1 MFFRYASLLSQY
13 SAVSFGDPLFG
24 CFVVLPLTQRHD
36 IKFRR
41 AVWDEHIG
49 VLRALAIPLDQVT
62 RHWCLVLLHGHL
74 ICHVTLFGSFIE
86 AVHTVSCC
94 DFVITPNARICI
106 LVGPIVRKKSEPVER
121 NTVPSVLQYSH
132 MRSKRSSLFPKG
144 NGFVSCEDTCE
155 PRLL

>member
-49 VLRALAIPLDQVT
+49 VLRALAIPLDQVAY
-62 RHWCLVLLHGHL
+62 RWRVAPLHGHL
-74 ICHVTLFGSFIE
+74 ICHVTLFGSF
-86 AVHTVSCC
+86 
-94 DFVITPNARICI
+94 
-106 LVGPIVRKKSEPVER
+106 
-121 NTVPSVLQYSH
+121 Y
-132 MRSKRSSLFPKG
+132 
-144 NGFVSCEDTCE
+144 
-155 PRLL
+155 

>member
-49 VLRALAIPLDQVT
+49 VLRAFAMPLGQVPYYW
-62 RHWCLVLLHGHL
+62 RLVLLHCHL
-74 ICHVTLFGSFIE
+74 ICHVTLFVNFIE

-94 DFVITPNARICI
+94 EFCNYTQRPNLHFGGAD
-106 LVGPIVRKKSEPVER
+106 S
-121 NTVPSVLQYSH
+121 
-132 MRSKRSSLFPKG
+132 
-144 NGFVSCEDTCE
+144 
-155 PRLL
+155 